1 MDSRNKRIFKLLSLL
16 ISALVIGTA
25 SAYTYNMFMT
35 STVGVNALG
44 MSFVANENDFTI
56 CGGNI
61 ATDKQ
66 SVTFTTMNGLPGSPI
81 TYVPV
86 NIHCADT
93 AGHHIELMVS
103 TWDGADE
110 TDLNSITV
118 TMYNGGTPQGESI
131 VLYPTGGGTSV
142 LTTGSVPIANGDTW
156 NVQWIVDWK
165 SSADP
170 ETDTVQV
177 ALILVVAD

>member
-56 CGGNI
+56 CGGSI
-61 ATDKQ
+61 ATDLQ

-86 NIHCADT
+86 DIHCAD
-93 AGHHIELMVS
+93 AGGHHIELKVG
-103 TWDGADE
+103 TYGDNP
-110 TDLNSITV
+110 DLNSIKI
-118 TMYNGGTPQGESI
+118 TMYNGATPMGETI
-131 VLYPTGGGTSV
+131 ELYPTGGDTPV
-142 LTTGSVPIANGDTW
+142 LTTGSVAIANGDTW
-156 NVQWIVDWK
+156 NVEWIVDWK
-165 SSADP
+165 DTATP
-170 ETDTVQV
+170 GTDSVQV
-177 ALILVVAD
+177 NLILVVAD